1 MKIKLVML
9 FAVTIIA
16 IVFSSCKKDKVVSK
30 TISGIVVN
38 VATKQPV
45 TNMKVVFS
53 AVNDTRHGFYYVGD
67 LWGSYKEEHQATTT
81 DEYGKFQFENIKI
94 HSNPSYYYKI
104 YTSSYSSLHNG
115 HTEYSNDEAYI
126 LPNYT
131 GETQELLVC
140 PDLDFIYF
148 KLNPLT
154 PVLNSDSVNVVF
166 NHKYKNLIGNLPYAV
181 TLTNN
186 QIINYDSIP
195 AIQHQPMGW
204 WYLNIC
210 KYKSGSIVISKDSLF
225 VDYGSIKS
233 YQLNF

>member
-81 DEYGKFQFENIKI
+81 DEYGKFQFENIK
-94 HSNPSYYYKI
+94 
-104 YTSSYSSLHNG
+104 
-115 HTEYSNDEAYI
+115 
-126 LPNYT
+126 
-131 GETQELLVC
+131 
-140 PDLDFIYF
+140 
-148 KLNPLT
+148 T
-154 PVLNSDSVNVVF
+154 PVIIIKFTLQVT
-166 NHKYKNLIGNLPYAV
+166 AV
-181 TLTNN
+181 CIMVT
-186 QIINYDSIP
+186 Q
-195 AIQHQPMGW
+195 
-204 WYLNIC
+204 
-210 KYKSGSIVISKDSLF
+210 SIVMMKHIFYLIILVKLRSC
-225 VDYGSIKS
+225 
-233 YQLNF
+233 